1 MDKIKAEETITSA
14 FNALIEKLR
23 SQSEYDSK
31 AVIEDLHVLAKALRT
46 DRAITLNLHSPE
58 QTLEL
63 EYKMIAEES
72 IESYAQTKASVEK
85 LNREQQR
92 ALQGSARDG
101 SIKIDDILNS
111 FCGIHDQI
119 EAQMLEAN
127 ETIKSLNQQ
136 ISILEKTSNLDPL
149 TRTYNRRALD
159 TYFDALCNT
168 QGKTPDSRILLIDI
182 DDFKVVNDTYGHLA
196 GDRILIFL
204 AKLLNSSL
212 RDGDKVFRF
221 GGEEFLILLNRST
234 DKACESIAHR
244 ILESVRSNN
253 LLYKA
258 HKINITLSMGSAR
271 FKEGDTFESFIER
284 ADKALF
290 KAKSNG
296 KDQLV
301 IGK

>member
-1 MDKIKAEETITSA
+1 MDKAKAEETITSA

-23 SQSEYDSK
+23 AQSEYNDKSL
-31 AVIEDLHVLAKALRT
+31 VDDLHALARALREDNT
-46 DRAITLNLHSPE
+46 LELNLHSP
-58 QTLEL
+58 QLTLEI
-63 EYKMIAEES
+63 EYKTLAQES
-72 IESYAQTKASVEK
+72 ITSYAQTKASVER
-85 LNREQQR
+85 LNEQQQR
-92 ALQGSARDG
+92 VLKNTARDG
-101 SIKIDDILNS
+101 SIKIDEILTN
-111 FCGIHDQI
+111 FCSIHDQI

-127 ETIKSLNQQ
+127 DTIKSLNQQ
-136 ISILEKTSNLDPL
+136 ISLLEKTSNLDPL

-159 TYFDALCNT
+159 IYFDALCNT
-168 QGKTPDSRILLIDI
+168 KDKIPDSRILLIDI
-182 DDFKVVNDTYGHLA
+182 DDFKIVNDTYGHLA

-234 DKACESIAHR
+234 DNACESIAHR
-244 ILESVRSNN
+244 IIENVRSNN

-258 HKINITLSMGSAR
+258 NKINITLSIGSAR
-271 FKEGDTFESFIER
+271 FQEGDTFESLIER
-284 ADKALF
+284 ADKALY

-301 IGK
+301 IG

>member
-1 MDKIKAEETITSA
+1 MDKTKAEETITSA
-14 FNALIEKLR
+14 FNALIEKLHT
-23 SQSEYDSK
+23 QSEYNSK
-31 AVIEDLHVLAKALRT
+31 SIIDDLHALAKALRE
-46 DRAITLNLHSPE
+46 DHSVELNLHSPQ

-63 EYKMIAEES
+63 EYKTLAHES
-72 IESYAQTKASVEK
+72 IISYAQTKESVER
-85 LNREQQR
+85 LNQEQQR
-92 ALQGSARDG
+92 VLQNSARDG
-101 SIKIDDILNS
+101 SIKIDEILNN
-111 FCGIHDQI
+111 FCTIHDQI
-119 EAQMLEAN
+119 ESQMHEAN

-159 TYFDALCNT
+159 IYFDALFNMK
-168 QGKTPDSRILLIDI
+168 GKVPDSRILLIDI
-182 DDFKVVNDTYGHLA
+182 DDFKIVNDTYGHLA

-234 DKACESIAHR
+234 DKACESVAQR
-244 ILESVRSNN
+244 ILESVRTNT
-253 LLYKA
+253 LLYKE

-271 FKEGDTFESFIER
+271 FQEGDTFESFIGR
-284 ADKALF
+284 ADIALY
-290 KAKSNG
+290 KAKKNG

-301 IGK
+301 IG

>member
-1 MDKIKAEETITSA
+1 MDKTKAEETITSA
-14 FNALIEKLR
+14 FNILIEKLR

-31 AVIEDLHVLAKALRT
+31 SIIDDLHLLAKALST
-46 DRAITLNLHSPE
+46 GNTIPLNLHSTE
-58 QTLEL
+58 KSLEL

-72 IESYAQTKASVEK
+72 IESYAQTKESVEK
-85 LNREQQR
+85 LNQEQQR
-92 ALQGSARDG
+92 MLTSSARDG
-101 SIKIDDILNS
+101 SIKIDQILNN

-119 EAQMLEAN
+119 ESQMLEAN
-127 ETIKSLNQQ
+127 ETIKSLSQQ

-159 TYFDALCNT
+159 TYFNALCNT
-168 QGKTPDSRILLIDI
+168 NGKTPDSRILLIDI
-182 DDFKVVNDTYGHLA
+182 DDFKIVNDKYGHLA

-234 DKACESIAHR
+234 DKACESIAKR

-271 FKEGDTFESFIER
+271 FQEGDTFESFIER
-284 ADKALF
+284 ADRALY

-301 IGK
+301 IG